1 MTSVYDFLDIVIEDY
16 LEFLIYLIIT
26 MNTTMANI
34 NKKQV
39 TFGLLAV
46 VFATALFVSVVATSD
61 SAFASNNHKHK
72 WHKHHN
78 QSGHQH
84 DGKVNAQ
91 SISQSC
97 HQNQRSTVLT
107 AGANS
112 PVLNSGNNAAV
123 CTNTNNGGNAAAF

>member
-1 MTSVYDFLDIVIEDY
+1 MTNVYDFLDIVIEDY
-16 LEFLIYLIIT
+16 LVFLIYLIII

-46 VFATALFVSVVATSD
+46 VFATALIVGVVTTSD
-61 SAFASNNHKHK
+61 SAFAKK

-78 QSGHQH
+78 HSGHQH
-84 DGKVNAQ
+84 NGKSNAQ
-91 SISQSC
+91 AISQSC
-97 HQNQRSTVLT
+97 HQSQHSTVLT

-112 PVLNSGNNAAV
+112 PVSNSGNNAAV